1 MISRVLLETI
11 VTKDL
16 NHALRAWEETIG
28 WERVAEGRVDETLA
42 RFWRVESSVYSR
54 FAIVAPAGS
63 DRGYLRLLEGPE
75 DDESGSF
82 HHPGLF
88 NAELLCRDVD
98 ELHGRLQSSGEFHL
112 LCEPTTYD
120 LASAG
125 GACSRSFATRGPGG
139 AGVFFTT
146 YLSVP
151 PPRQLPVCRH
161 LVDSMFNSALAVEDG
176 EAMEAFFEGVLGMA
190 RRLEGRMASP
200 AINRIL
206 DLPENWG
213 FHMVVYKGEGEGLVE
228 VDVHEHPLPEGFGTP
243 AGRLKPGNSFLTLEA
258 THFEDVTLRAAEA
271 SVMLSPETVLVQ
283 PPYGGRRAALFRGPA
298 GEPVEVIE
306 AA

>member
-16 NHALRAWEETIG
+16 DRAVRAWQETIG
-28 WERVAEGRVDETLA
+28 WQCVVEGPVDDALA
-42 RFWRVESSVYSR
+42 VFWRVESSTYPR
-54 FAIVAPAGS
+54 FALVAPEGS
-63 DRGYLRLLEGPE
+63 DRGYLRVLEGPE

-98 ELHGRLQSSGEFHL
+98 ELHARLQSSREFQL
-112 LCEPTTYD
+112 LCGPTTYD

-151 PPRQLPVCRH
+151 PPRQLPVCRQ

-176 EAMEAFFEGVLGMA
+176 EAMEAFFEGVLGMT
-190 RRLEGRMASP
+190 RRLEGRIASP

-206 DLPENWG
+206 DLPEEWG
-213 FHMVVYKGEGEGLVE
+213 FHMVVYKGEGEGLIE
-228 VDVHEHPLPEGFGTP
+228 VDVHEHPLPDGFGAPT
-243 AGRLKPGNSFLTLEA
+243 GRLKPGNSFLTLEA
-258 THFEDVTLRAAEA
+258 IDFDEVMQRAAEA
-271 SVMLSPETVLVQ
+271 SVVLSRETVLAQ
-283 PPYGGRRAALFRGPA
+283 PPYGGRQAALLRGPA